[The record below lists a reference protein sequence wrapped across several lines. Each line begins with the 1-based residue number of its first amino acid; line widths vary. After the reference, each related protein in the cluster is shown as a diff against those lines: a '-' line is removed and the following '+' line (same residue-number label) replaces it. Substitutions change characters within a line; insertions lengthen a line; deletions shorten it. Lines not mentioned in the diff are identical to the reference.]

1 MKIRTFL
8 LIIGLSMLL
17 FISIGCA
24 PQQQSMYYWGDY
36 SGSLYKV
43 HKDPNE
49 TNVGEHQA
57 LLENIIKESESR
69 NLRVPPGVYAE
80 LGYIY
85 SLKKN
90 TNEALN
96 FFNKEKQIYP
106 ESTIFMENLIQRT
119 EKLEK

>member
-1 MKIRTFL
+1 MRTFS
-8 LIIGLSMLL
+8 LIIGLSILI

-24 PQQQSMYYWGDY
+24 AQQQSIYYWGDY

-49 TNVGEHQA
+49 TNIGEHQA

-85 SLKKN
+85 SLKKY
-90 TNEALN
+90 TNEAIG

-106 ESTIFMENLIQRT
+106 ESTIFMDNLIRRT
-119 EKLEK
+119 GKLKK

>member
-85 SLKKN
+85 FLKKN